1 MHFSLYLYFSYKDFS
16 LNIVACP
23 GCMLEFHTLNANPGL
38 VNQPISATSLP
49 KGVDVGTQVD
59 GAAIDIAIKFGQEIT
74 AIVVA
79 KSPNDEPGIDRSEFE
94 DIRQYLR
101 DRRNIKRT
109 TKSL

>member
-1 MHFSLYLYFSYKDFS
+1 MTSSNINTHQGRKKISQHFF
-16 LNIVACP
+16 
-23 GCMLEFHTLNANPGL
+23 EF
-38 VNQPISATSLP
+38 PIEIIKKLRV
-49 KGVDVGTQVD
+49 KLGVIT
-59 GAAIDIAIKFGQEIT
+59 IKFGQEIT